1 MCNKNFKGFWQTFK
15 NFWLKANKFKCEI
28 AGIDALKGLRRALSS
43 MQCTNLNEKTDKILG
58 IHYCY
63 NEKFQE
69 EKPVI
74 LMSLRLQMFQNY
86 GECEA

>member
-1 MCNKNFKGFWQTFK
+1 
-15 NFWLKANKFKCEI
+15 
-28 AGIDALKGLRRALSS
+28 